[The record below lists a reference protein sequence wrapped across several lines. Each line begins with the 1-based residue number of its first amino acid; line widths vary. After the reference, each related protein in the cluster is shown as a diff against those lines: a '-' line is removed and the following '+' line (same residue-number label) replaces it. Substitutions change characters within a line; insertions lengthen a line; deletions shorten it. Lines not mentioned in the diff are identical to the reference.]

1 MDLTAFALG
10 VAVGIVV
17 GVSACVGI
25 LIAGASRIIDKR
37 ACASCPAGT
46 FAGSPPTR
54 VSHKG

>member
-1 MDLTAFALG
+1 VAFALG

-37 ACASCPAGT
+37 ACACCPAGT
-46 FAGSPPTR
+46 LTGSPPTR
-54 VSHKG
+54 VGDEG

>member
-1 MDLTAFALG
+1 MDLVAFALG

-37 ACASCPAGT
+37 ACACCPAGT
-46 FAGSPPTR
+46 LTGSPPTR
-54 VSHKG
+54 VGDEG